1 MSEPRL
7 ISPLLD
13 NFIMG
18 DPISDHNGIR
28 CCPAMDTVTDD
39 KYIVKIIS
47 FPSSQTQL
55 DALLLAN
62 AFENEEAANGYFE
75 SRAKELAKEVEFLQT
90 ISRQEGFIPYK
101 GFQIVPKEDSTG
113 YDVYLLAEYKR
124 SIERHSAKR
133 PFTHL
138 DALNLG
144 LDICSAFSACRR
156 SGYLFVNLK
165 PSNVYVTPNGEY
177 KIGDLGFIKL
187 SSLKY
192 ASMPENYI
200 SAYTAPEIQDPF
212 ASLNESIDVFS
223 LGAMLY
229 QIYNGGE
236 LPDFTEDYLPAPK
249 YADEEITSIILK
261 ACSLSPEDRWT
272 DPAQMGQ
279 MLVSYMQKNGASDTP
294 IVPIVVE
301 ETISDPE
308 ETITTTEDEQCV
320 TPAESEVTC
329 SVEDDSADKSD
340 SVIAEIADN
349 VANPVVDTEVS
360 AQLSTSS
367 EELSEEAQIGAMT
380 ENSESEADSVTTEE
394 AQDEMIADA
403 TALLIDDP
411 QLNDSEV
418 ISEESDEDVVSAP
431 IADDGKNAETSQ
443 YGIDESVIASIIA
456 IDSANSDSSSTDELD
471 SDDIESNNT
480 SYDDISDEVSMIL
493 AHADELAAMEVPE
506 PVVAPEPAEITI
518 PTSENPR
525 EAYASPSAE
534 EYADP
539 TAGDKDLTDI
549 KRLIDEDDD
558 HEVDNQTQDEYE
570 YFYSAYPPK
579 RRIGKYIVIGI
590 ILLSLLIGG
599 FLFYKFYVVQTI
611 NALSVTGSNDHMI
624 VTLDTKT
631 DNSLLSII
639 CTDIYGTPVSVPVVD
654 GKASFSGL
662 MPDTEYSIAVE
673 ISGLH
678 VLNGDTTASYF
689 TPQKTSIVQH
699 TVVTGNTKGSVILSF
714 TVSGPD
720 SEKWFFTYSAPG
732 VTAETVAFT
741 GHTVTLS
748 NLLEGKVYT
757 GTLEPEDDLF
767 IKDKMEISFTSSD
780 VIQATNLTV
789 TSCMDG
795 KLTAKWNAPEGAEI
809 SGWTVRCTNGSD
821 YDATVTTD
829 KTFVEFTDLD
839 HTDSF
844 TIEVTAVGQSVSQRT
859 SVGENTVTVTD
870 FKADSQTAG
879 IITLSWNS
887 QITPESGWII
897 SYTVNGTPFTKTV
910 AGEQNHVVINPAVPG
925 SDYQFMIQS
934 ADAESTVFEPCS
946 YTTAAAKDFSGFQVS
961 KDNLRFNMCL
971 RPESGSWDYTDVE
984 EFTNT
989 FSPGALAGFV
999 VHVNRVYGVS
1009 YEDVTTAF
1017 VIYDESNKI
1026 VSIHSSTNAWT
1037 YMWYKNYCELNIPAI
1052 PQEAGN
1058 YTIHVYFN
1066 GQLAN
1071 IQSFSVE

>member
-28 CCPAMDTVTDD
+28 CCPAMDTVTND

-55 DALLLAN
+55 DALLLTK
-62 AFENEEAANGYFE
+62 AFENEETANEYFE

-101 GFQIVPKEDSTG
+101 GIQIVPKEDATG
-113 YDVYLLAEYKR
+113 YDVYLLADYKR
-124 SIERHSAKR
+124 SIERHAAKR

-165 PSNVYVTPNGEY
+165 PSNVYVNPNGEY
-177 KIGDLGFIKL
+177 KIGDLGFVKI

-200 SAYTAPEIQDPF
+200 SAYTAPEVKDPF
-212 ASLNESIDVFS
+212 ASLNETIDVFS

-229 QIYNGGE
+229 QIYNDGQ
-236 LPDFTEDYLPAPK
+236 LPDFTEEYLPAPK

-261 ACSLSPEDRWT
+261 ACSLSPEDRWA

-294 IVPIVVE
+294 IVPIVEE
-301 ETISDPE
+301 ETIPVPE
-308 ETITTTEDEQCV
+308 ESPLTAEEDQNELSS
-320 TPAESEVTC
+320 ESELTD
-329 SVEDDSADKSD
+329 SVEDDLSNAQ
-340 SVIAEIADN
+340 VAIIADI
-349 VANPVVDTEVS
+349 ADPAPDSAAVDDISGEESES
-360 AQLSTSS
+360 AEDLVEDVQMNG
-367 EELSEEAQIGAMT
+367 EAET
-380 ENSESEADSVTTEE
+380 SESEDTLVATEE
-394 AQDEMIADA
+394 TQDEIIAEA
-403 TALLIDDP
+403 AAVIIEDP
-411 QLNDSEV
+411 QPDDSESV
-418 ISEESDEDVVSAP
+418 SEESVEDVASVPVLDKVEDTKAT
-431 IADDGKNAETSQ
+431 DF
-443 YGIDESVIASIIA
+443 GIDASIIA
-456 IDSANSDSSSTDELD
+456 SIMAIDSADSEPAPTAELD
-471 SDDIESNNT
+471 ADKIDPNDT
-480 SYDDISDEVSMIL
+480 SYDNISDEVSMIL

-506 PVVAPEPAEITI
+506 PVIAPEPAELTI
-518 PTSENPR
+518 PTNDDSR
-525 EAYASPSAE
+525 ETYASPSAE
-534 EYADP
+534 EYEDP
-539 TAGDKDLTDI
+539 ASGDKDLTDI
-549 KRLIDEDDD
+549 KRLINDDD
-558 HEVDNQTQDEYE
+558 QAGNDQAQDEYE
-570 YFYSAYPPK
+570 YFYSSYPPK
-579 RRIGKYIVIGI
+579 RRFGKYIVIGI

-611 NALSVTGSNDHMI
+611 NALSVTGSNDHMT
-624 VTLDTKT
+624 VTVDTNT
-631 DNSLLSII
+631 DNALLSII

-678 VLNGDTTASYF
+678 VLDGDTTASYF

-748 NLLEGKVYT
+748 NLQEGKVYT

-780 VIQATNLTV
+780 VIQASNLTV
-789 TSCMDG
+789 TSCMDN
-795 KLTAKWNAPEGAEI
+795 KLTAKWNAPEGVEVN
-809 SGWTVRCTNGSD
+809 GWIVRCTNGAD
-821 YDATVTTD
+821 YDTTVTTD
-829 KTFVEFTDLD
+829 ETFVEFTDLD

-870 FKADSQTAG
+870 FKADSQVTG
-879 IITLSWNS
+879 KITLTWNS
-887 QITPESGWII
+887 KVIPESGWII
-897 SYTVNGTPFTKTV
+897 SYTVDGTPFTKTV
-910 AGEQNHVVINPAVPG
+910 SGDQSQVVINPAVPG

-946 YTTAAAKDFSGFQVS
+946 YTTPAAKDFNAYQVS

-971 RPESGSWDYTDVE
+971 RPGSGSWDYTDVE
-984 EFTNT
+984 VFTNT

-1017 VIYDESNKI
+1017 VIYNENNKI

-1052 PQEAGN
+1052 PQESGN

-1071 IQSFSVE
+1071 IQSFTVE